1 MISRVSKGETMTVWP
16 DAARPGEPADPTRP
30 WHWLARLDD
39 GGQAPVPLG
48 WNPAA
53 RQWLSWDGS
62 ALAPAEAARRF
73 RYLGPALTP
82 AEVAAEAASAA
93 ATEAPPPPPLDM
105 IPKRD
110 AIRNHLLIFVGSV
123 VATLFLAE
131 KIVHWRGQ

>member
-1 MISRVSKGETMTVWP
+1 
-16 DAARPGEPADPTRP
+16 
-30 WHWLARLDD
+30 LARLDD

-48 WNPAA
+48 WNPAV

-82 AEVAAEAASAA
+82 AEVATEAAQAETGEVA
-93 ATEAPPPPPLDM
+93 PPPPLDM
-105 IPKRD
+105 VPRRD
-110 AIRNHLLIFVGSV
+110 AIRNHLLIFAGSV

-131 KIVHWRGQ
+131 KVVHWRGQ

>member
-1 MISRVSKGETMTVWP
+1 MTAWP
-16 DAARPGEPADPTRP
+16 DAARPGEPADPARA
-30 WHWLARLDD
+30 WHWLARMDD

-82 AEVAAEAASAA
+82 AEVAAEAVPAE
-93 ATEAPPPPPLDM
+93 ATEAPPAPPLDM
-105 IPKRD
+105 VPKRE

>member
-1 MISRVSKGETMTVWP
+1 MTAWP
-16 DAARPGEPADPTRP
+16 NTARPGEPADTARP
-30 WHWLARLDD
+30 WHWVAHLDD

-62 ALAPAEAARRF
+62 ALAPEEAARRF

-82 AEVAAEAASAA
+82 AEVVAEAK
-93 ATEAPPPPPLDM
+93 TVEIVDTTPVPPADM
-105 IPKRD
+105 VPRRD

-131 KIVHWRGQ
+131 KIVR